1 MAYEGRPTAQL
12 CDWVCSTKF
21 EDLPEAVQKETATL
35 IYDQVGC
42 MIASALLPTCQP
54 VVKMV
59 QALGGPAECTIVG
72 HPLRAPITNAA
83 FANGTIGHG
92 AETDSTGQQ
101 GTGHYASSAVPT
113 ALTVGQY
120 TNATGPQLVR
130 ALALGAE
137 VAARLQS
144 VMFQFATRD
153 LFYASNSGALGAAV
167 NAGVLLELGP
177 QQMEHA
183 LGLAASG
190 ACGLTSHHLE
200 DQHQTKSLDRGR
212 ASAAGVLSALL
223 ASQGFQGP
231 SEVLTTENGFFDA
244 FLGVPQAGH
253 QVVNDLGKTY
263 LMQQVAYKRY
273 PVGAPNQTP
282 LYALLKMIQENH
294 LAAEDIQQ
302 IEVSISRGAF
312 HTVATNQHPSVHMET
327 ILSLA
332 AVYGEITFDHIHDDT
347 YRADP
352 RYLAFRQRVP
362 IIIIPREHAETRGQ
376 RLNSGIAIR
385 NTRGEVF
392 RQDLRY
398 PPMNE
403 EELKKKFRNL
413 AGRRLEASQVL
424 ELERQLLSIDTLLDV
439 APLVRQLEL
448 PYSM

>member
-12 CDWVCSTKF
+12 CEWVCSTKF
-21 EDLPEAVQKETATL
+21 VDLPVAVQQETATL

-42 MIASALLPTCQP
+42 MLASALLPTCQP

-59 QALGGPAECTIVG
+59 AALGGPAECTIVG
-72 HPLRAPITNAA
+72 HPLRAPITGAA
-83 FANGTIGHG
+83 LANGTIGHG

-101 GTGHYASSAVPT
+101 GTGHYAASAVPT
-113 ALTVGQY
+113 AMTVGQY
-120 TNATGPQLVR
+120 TNATGQELVR

-144 VMFQFATRD
+144 VMFRFATRD

-167 NAGVLLELGP
+167 NAGVLLELEP
-177 QQMEHA
+177 KQMENA

-231 SEVLTTENGFFDA
+231 AEVLTTENGFFDA
-244 FLGVPQAGH
+244 FLGVPQAGQ
-253 QVVNDLGKTY
+253 QVVQDLGETY
-263 LMQQVAYKRY
+263 FMQQVAYKRH

-302 IEVSISRGAF
+302 IEVSLSRGAF
-312 HTVATNQHPSVHMET
+312 HVVTTNQHPSVHMQT

-332 AVYGEITFDHIHDDT
+332 AVYGEITFDHIYDDT

-352 RYLAFRQRVP
+352 RYQAFRQRVP
-362 IIIIPREHAETRGQ
+362 IIIVPREGPETRGE
-376 RLNSGIAIR
+376 RLNSGITLR
-385 NTRGEVF
+385 TTRGEAF
-392 RQDLRY
+392 RQNLRY
-398 PPMNE
+398 PPMKE
-403 EELKKKFRNL
+403 GELKEKFRNL
-413 AGRRLEASQVL
+413 AGRRLEPSRVL
-424 ELERQLLSIDTLLDV
+424 DLERQLLSIDTVADV
-439 APLVRQLEL
+439 AALVGQLEL
-448 PYSM
+448 PY

>member
-1 MAYEGRPTAQL
+1 MAFEGRPTAQL
-12 CDWVCSTKF
+12 CDWVCSTKY
-21 EDLPEAVQKETATL
+21 EDLPAAVRKETATL

-59 QALGGPAECTIVG
+59 QALGGPPECTILG
-72 HPLRAPITNAA
+72 HPLRAPITSAA

-101 GTGHYASSAVPT
+101 GTGHYAASAVPT

-120 TNATGPQLVR
+120 TKATGQELVR

-167 NAGVLLELGP
+167 NAGVLLQLAP
-177 QQMEHA
+177 KQMEHA

-223 ASQGFQGP
+223 ASQDFQGP
-231 SEVLTTENGFFDA
+231 PEILTAENGFFDA

-253 QVVNDLGKTY
+253 QVVKDLGETY
-263 LMQQVAYKRY
+263 LMREVAYKRY

-282 LYALLKMIQENH
+282 LYALLKMIQQNH

-302 IEVSISRGAF
+302 IEVSISQGAF
-312 HTVATNQHPSVHMET
+312 HVVATNQHPSVHMET

-332 AVYGEITFDHIHDDT
+332 AVYGAITFDHIYDDS

-352 RYLAFRQRVP
+352 RYQAFRQRVP
-362 IIIIPREHAETRGQ
+362 IIIIPREGAETRGQ
-376 RLNSGIAIR
+376 RLNSVITLRTI
-385 NTRGEVF
+385 RGEVF

-403 EELKKKFRNL
+403 EELKQKFRAL
-413 AGRRLEASQVL
+413 AGRRLEESRVL
-424 ELERQLLSIDTLLDV
+424 DLERQLLSIDTVSDV
-439 APLVRQLEL
+439 APLVGQLEL
-448 PYSM
+448 PY

>member
-21 EDLPEAVQKETATL
+21 EDLPPAVRKETASL

-72 HPLRAPITNAA
+72 HPLRAPVTHAA

-92 AETDSTGQQ
+92 AEIDSTGQQ
-101 GTGHYASSAVPT
+101 GTGHYAASAVPT
-113 ALTVGQY
+113 VLTVGQY
-120 TNATGPQLVR
+120 TNATGQELVR

-167 NAGVLLELGP
+167 NAGVLLQLGP
-177 QQMEHA
+177 KQMEHA

-212 ASAAGVLSALL
+212 ASGAGVLSALL

-231 SEVLTTENGFFDA
+231 PEVLTTENGFFDA
-244 FLGVPQAGH
+244 FLGVPQAGQH
-253 QVVNDLGKTY
+253 VVKDLGKAY
-263 LMQQVAYKRY
+263 LMRQVAYKRY

-282 LYALLKMIQENH
+282 LYALLKMVQENH

-312 HTVATNQHPSVHMET
+312 HVVTTNQHPSVHLET

-332 AVYGEITFDHIHDDT
+332 AVYGEITFDHIYDDT

-352 RYLAFRQRVP
+352 RYQAFRQRVP
-362 IIIIPREHAETRGQ
+362 IIIIPREGVETRGQ
-376 RLNSGIAIR
+376 RLNSGITIR
-385 NTRGEVF
+385 TTKNEVF

-403 EELKKKFRNL
+403 EELKQKFRTL
-413 AGRRLEASQVL
+413 AGRRLEESQVL
-424 ELERQLLSIDTLLDV
+424 DLERQLLSIDTALDV

-448 PYSM
+448 PY

>member
-1 MAYEGRPTAQL
+1 MAYEGRPTARL

-21 EDLPEAVQKETATL
+21 EDLPEAVKKETATL

-42 MIASALLPTCQP
+42 MIASSLLPTCQP
-54 VVKMV
+54 VVNMV

-72 HPLRAPITNAA
+72 HPLRAPIVNAA
-83 FANGTIGHG
+83 LANGTIGHG
-92 AETDSTGQQ
+92 SETDSTGQQ
-101 GTGHYASSAVPT
+101 GTGHYAASAVPT

-120 TNATGPQLVR
+120 TSATGPELVR

-144 VMFQFATRD
+144 IMFQFGTGD
-153 LFYASNSGALGAAV
+153 LFYASNTGALGAAV
-167 NAGVLLELGP
+167 NAGLLLQLGP
-177 QQMEHA
+177 KQMEHA

-200 DQHQTKSLDRGR
+200 DRHQTKSLDRGR

-231 SEVLTTENGFFDA
+231 EEILTIESGFFDA

-263 LMQQVAYKRY
+263 LMRQVAYKRY

-282 LYALLKMIQENH
+282 LYAILNMIQENH

-302 IEVSISRGAF
+302 IEVSLSRGAF
-312 HTVATNQHPSVHMET
+312 HVVTTNQHPSVHLET

-332 AVYGEITFDHIHDDT
+332 AVYGEVTFDHIYDDN
-347 YRADP
+347 YRADL
-352 RYLAFRQRVP
+352 RYQAFRRRVP
-362 IIIIPREHAETRGQ
+362 IIIVPRVGAATRGE
-376 RLNSGIAIR
+376 RLNSGITLR
-385 NTRGEVF
+385 TTRGKVF
-392 RQDLRY
+392 RQELRY
-398 PPMNE
+398 PPMKE
-403 EELKKKFRNL
+403 GELKQKFREL
-413 AGRRLEASQVL
+413 AGRRLEASRVL
-424 ELERQLLSIDTLLDV
+424 DLERQLLSIDTASDV

-448 PYSM
+448 PY